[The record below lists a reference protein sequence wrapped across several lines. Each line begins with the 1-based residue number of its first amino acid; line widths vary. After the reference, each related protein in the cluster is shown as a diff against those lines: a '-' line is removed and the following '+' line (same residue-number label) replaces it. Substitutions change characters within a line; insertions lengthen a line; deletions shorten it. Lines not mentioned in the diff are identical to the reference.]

1 MQRHPDYTR
10 RRLQQLTERMQ
21 GRIYPQTLALEQ
33 LEISSKVERIAYEE
47 ALKLQYRP
55 VKLGAQLGP
64 LFASYWFRVQVRV
77 PKAWAGQRVDLLWD
91 TMSENTLWI
100 DGQSRQ
106 GLNHSN
112 GQDRMDA
119 PLLMRAKGGEVLWF
133 YIETACNDA
142 FGSHGIEF
150 PQHRSPVYLNRAEVG
165 CFDALAW
172 DIYHDLKVLTELEAE
187 QVAGAAREWTFSGA
201 NNPGDLDKTWAGTL
215 LFELNRF
222 ANELDEDDRST
233 WAGAQKILKKLLQQR
248 NGSVTH
254 QLSAIGHAHIDTAWL
269 WPLEETVRKC
279 TRTFSTQTSYMD
291 QYPEYR
297 FACSQA
303 YQYWIMKERNPD
315 LYQRMKA
322 KVKTGQ
328 FIPVGG
334 TWIEPDCN
342 LPSGEALCR
351 QFLLGQRFFEAEFG
365 KRCTEFWNPDV
376 FGYNGQ
382 LPQIMKLAGIERFLT
397 QKLSWNWFNKPL
409 YHTFYWQGI
418 DGSNVLA
425 HFPPADTY
433 NAVGSVSEIRRH
445 ARNYKENAHSR
456 HAMYLF
462 GYGDGGG
469 GPTKTMLESLRRLNN
484 LQGVPQCRQ
493 RSSDEFFTLLEK
505 DATDLPTVVG
515 ELYFE
520 LHRGT
525 YTTQANTKKNNRKC
539 EFLLHDI
546 EFMSAMAA
554 RLNGHEYPNDD
565 LTSLWRTVLLHQ
577 FHDILP
583 GSSIRH
589 VYADADQHYASVYA
603 KGNPLHEAGCKALS
617 AAVGVD
623 VKQKGFTPINTIG
636 FDRCEVAQQPD
647 GQLVVA
653 EAPSYG
659 VGVVRRDVPE
669 AVKVHVKADGKVV
682 LENQYLLA
690 TLHKDGRL
698 LSLVHKASGRQAL
711 SEPGNVLKL
720 FNDRP
725 TNWEAWDVDP
735 WLHETGK
742 PCPPATRCKVTMKN
756 DLRVEVT
763 FEHKLGRRSSL
774 TQVVRLDAM
783 SQRLEFHHDIDWQEA
798 RRMLKVSFP
807 LNVRALNATYE
818 MQFGSV
824 ERPTHCNDL
833 LALAKYEV
841 CGHKW
846 ADLSEHG
853 FGVSLLSESK
863 YGFTTRGNVMFMS
876 LLRSTQSPDPK
887 ADLGRHQYAYALYPH
902 QGDWRQGTVAEGYAF
917 NVPLVWGKGVV
928 DQPCALLAVDDAN
941 LVIDTVKKAEDS
953 DALIVRLYEA
963 HGSRGSARLKVNFPV
978 KKAALV
984 NLLEDETSAVKLA
997 DQTVTLDY
1005 TPYQIIS
1012 VKLI

>member
-10 RRLQQLTERMQ
+10 RRVQQLTERIRE
-21 GRIYPQTLALEQ
+21 RIYPQTQAIEQ
-33 LEISSKVERIAYEE
+33 LELSAKVGRISYQE
-47 ALKLQYRP
+47 AVKLNYRP
-55 VKLGAQLGP
+55 VKLGAKLGP
-64 LFASYWFRVQVRV
+64 LFATYWFAVQVRV
-77 PKAWAGQRVDLLWD
+77 PKQWAGQRVDLLWD

-100 DGQSRQ
+100 EGKSRQ
-106 GLNHSN
+106 GLNHSS

-119 PLLMRAKGGEVLWF
+119 PLLMRAKGGETLTF

-142 FGSHGIEF
+142 FGSRGVEF
-150 PQHRSPVYLNRAEVG
+150 PKHHSPVYLNRADIG
-165 CFDALAW
+165 CFDPLAW

-187 QVAGAAREWTFSGA
+187 QVGGAAREWTFSGA
-201 NNPGDLDKTWAGTL
+201 SNPGDLDKTWAGSL

-222 ANELDEDDRST
+222 ANALDEDDRST
-233 WAGAQKILKKLLQQR
+233 WAGAQKILKKLLQQG

-254 QLSAIGHAHIDTAWL
+254 QLTAIGHAHIDTAWL

-315 LYQRMKA
+315 LYQRMCA

-342 LPSGEALCR
+342 LPSGESLCR
-351 QFLLGQRFFEAEFG
+351 QFLLGQRYFEAEFG
-365 KRCTEFWNPDV
+365 RRCNEFWNPDV

-433 NAVGSVSEIRRH
+433 NAVCSVSEIRRH

-469 GPTKTMLESLRRLNN
+469 GPTKTMLESLRRLKD
-484 LQGVPQCRQ
+484 LQGVPKCQQ
-493 RSSDEFFTLLEK
+493 RNSDAFFTLLEK

-525 YTTQANTKKNNRKC
+525 YTTQADTKKNNRKC

-546 EFMSAMAA
+546 EFMSAIGA
-554 RLNGHEYPNDD
+554 RLGDYEYPTSD
-565 LTSLWRTVLLHQ
+565 LTDMWRTVLLHQ

-589 VYADADQHYASVYA
+589 VYADADEHYAGVYT
-603 KGNPLHEAGCKALS
+603 KGNPLHEAGCKAI
-617 AAVGVD
+617 AQAMGVNE
-623 VKQKGFTPINTIG
+623 KQTGFTPINTTG

-647 GQLVVA
+647 GELVVA

-659 VGVVRRDVPE
+659 VGVVSSAVPE
-669 AVKVHVKADGKVV
+669 AVKVSVKADGKVI
-682 LENQYLLA
+682 LENKYLSA

-698 LSLVHKASGRQAL
+698 LSLVHKPTGRESLAA
-711 SEPGNVLKL
+711 PANVLEL

-742 PCPPATRCKVTMKN
+742 PCPSATNCKVTLKN
-756 DLRVEVT
+756 DLRVEVA
-763 FEHKLGRRSSL
+763 FEHKIGRKSSL
-774 TQVVRLDAM
+774 TQVVRLDAT
-783 SQRLEFHHDIDWQEA
+783 SQRLEFHHEVDWQEA
-798 RRMLKVSFP
+798 RRMLKVAFP
-807 LNVRALNATYE
+807 LNVRAMNATYE
-818 MQFGSV
+818 MQFGTV

-833 LALAKYEV
+833 LAMAKYEV

-863 YGFTTRGNVMFMS
+863 YGFVTKGNVMYLS
-876 LLRSTQSPDPK
+876 LLRSTQSPDPRSDIGK
-887 ADLGRHQYAYALYPH
+887 HQFAYALYPH
-902 QGDWRQGTVAEGYAF
+902 EGDWRNGTVAQGFEF
-917 NVPLVWGKGVV
+917 NVPLAWGKGVA
-928 DQPCALLAVDDAN
+928 DQPCSLLSGNDAN

-963 HGSRGSARLKVNFPV
+963 HGSRGSAQLKVNFPV
-978 KKAALV
+978 KKATLV
-984 NLLEDETSAVKLA
+984 NLLEDELAAAKLR
-997 DQTVTLDY
+997 DQTVTIDY

-1012 VKLI
+1012 VKLV